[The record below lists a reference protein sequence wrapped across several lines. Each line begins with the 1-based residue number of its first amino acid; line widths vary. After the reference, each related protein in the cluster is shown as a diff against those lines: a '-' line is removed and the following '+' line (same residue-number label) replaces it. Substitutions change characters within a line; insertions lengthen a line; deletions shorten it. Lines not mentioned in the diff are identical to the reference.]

1 MKKAI
6 FGTFGMMTILAAS
19 SAQASTLS
27 CRTSAMQNNDFYAVR
42 VDAQS
47 GSTAGTA
54 AVTSGGNTM
63 MPTAFPE
70 IAVTISNYGPQG
82 STFANQEQGFEL
94 TVIFQDF
101 GQVQNYGGNLIA
113 EIYGQRVVQPV
124 VCTVSN

>member
-6 FGTFGMMTILAAS
+6 FGMMAILAAS
-19 SAQASTLS
+19 SAQASSLL
-27 CRTSAMQNNDFYAVR
+27 CRTTSMPDNDFYSVR

-54 AVTSGGNTM
+54 AVISGGNTL

-70 IAVTISNYGPQG
+70 ISVAISNYGPEG
-82 STFANQEQGFEL
+82 STFSNQEQGFEL

-101 GQVQNYGGNLIA
+101 GQVKNYGGNLIA
-113 EIYGQRVVQPV
+113 NIYGQQVVQPV
-124 VCTVSN
+124 VCTVGN